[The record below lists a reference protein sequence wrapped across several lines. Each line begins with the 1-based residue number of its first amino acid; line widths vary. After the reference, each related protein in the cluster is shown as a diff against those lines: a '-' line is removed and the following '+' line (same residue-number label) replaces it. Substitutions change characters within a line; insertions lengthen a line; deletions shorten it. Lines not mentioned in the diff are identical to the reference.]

1 MDGRLRNAFNK
12 SPVKCC
18 KCNKEGRWAIGVPT
32 ATYRLEGDVMMWAQR
47 FWLRLQTLFRRDRST
62 QRLDDEI
69 QFHLD
74 QQIAENI
81 AGGMSREEARYAA
94 MRTFGNPTFLQEE
107 TRDTW
112 GLDLARANCSR
123 HSPRFAAARAKSGL
137 YARGCPLAGFGNRR
151 KHCDLQ
157 LHRRLGD
164 QAAALPA
171 CGPTRGLRIA

>member
-94 MRTFGNPTFLQEE
+94 MRTFGNPTFLQ
-107 TRDTW
+107 
-112 GLDLARANCSR
+112 G
-123 HSPRFAAARAKSGL
+123 HSPRFTAARAKSGL

-157 LHRRLGD
+157 LHRRLNG
-164 QAAALPA
+164 
-171 CGPTRGLRIA
+171 RLR